1 MTAVAVAL
9 LAGAVALWPG
19 RNRVPPEAER
29 RHYPRLLPELAAVAF
44 ASVLAG
50 VWGMAVAVVVVV
62 VARFAAGRPR
72 APSAADSRR
81 LATCWDL
88 LAAALKAGLPVPV
101 AIRAVAPEAPAEVA
115 ATLRSTAE
123 LLALGADP
131 AEAWRAASTC
141 ADTAELARAARRTA
155 KSGAALAG
163 VAEVMAE
170 RVRAAMAD
178 RTEARAQR
186 AGVLV
191 TGPLGLCFLPAFLC
205 LGLLPLLAGLAG
217 QLL

>member
-19 RNRVPPEAER
+19 RTRVPRQAER

-50 VWGMAVAVVVVV
+50 VWGMVLAVALVL

-72 APSAADSRR
+72 APSAADARR

-88 LAAALKAGLPVPV
+88 LAAALRAGLPVPV
-101 AIRAVAPEAPAEVA
+101 AIRAVAPGAPAEVA

-131 AEAWRAASTC
+131 VEAWKAASTC